1 VGDRVDGF
9 AHDIDY
15 GVIARDAWL
24 RAHVPIVKAHPG
36 LAVIPAY
43 R

>member
-1 VGDRVDGF
+1 VDGF

-15 GVIARDAWL
+15 RVIARGTWL
-24 RAHVPIVKAHPG
+24 CADVPIVKAHPG